1 MFLKKSDKSI
11 CLDIQETVTEMMRI
25 VIDLRDRV
33 SIIEKEI
40 KYINSKINHN

>member
-1 MFLKKSDKSI
+1 MFLKKNDRSI
-11 CLDIQETVTEMMRI
+11 CLDIQETVKEMMRI
-25 VIDLRDRV
+25 VVDLRDRV